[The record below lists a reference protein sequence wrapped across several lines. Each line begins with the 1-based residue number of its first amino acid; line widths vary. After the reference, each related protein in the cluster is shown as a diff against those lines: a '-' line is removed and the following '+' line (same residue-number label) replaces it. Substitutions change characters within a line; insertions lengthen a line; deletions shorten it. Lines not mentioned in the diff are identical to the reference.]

1 MLFLLSSIGES
12 VRDFFLRVASLT
24 FEATVLSE
32 LERNNSRQAS
42 DIVSKFFHYIKI
54 WLILDI
60 LFSCFT
66 LEIFHHGHT
75 ENYICIFSSQKS
87 LTIAMK
93 NLRRGN
99 PAAVID

>member
-1 MLFLLSSIGES
+1 MLFLLSSTGES

-54 WLILDI
+54 FLDI

-66 LEIFHHGHT
+66 MHA
-75 ENYICIFSSQKS
+75 ENDICIFSSQKS
-87 LTIAMK
+87 LTIVMK